1 MSSFPED
8 MWAALSCFAC
18 LVGLIVCV
26 EGCSGDKDDPVL
38 ADVAGQRITVADV
51 ERAWER
57 WGRLLEKP
65 AKADLLTIL
74 VDKQMMVVEAQRR
87 GLDRRPAVVEGL
99 RGVER
104 KELADRLYEMEVLD
118 KVSASEAEMRRYFEE
133 SGMASIREV
142 RARHIMVKTQE
153 EAAEIREA
161 LIEGADFAELAQER
175 SLDEA
180 SAEKGGDLGY
190 WREGAMVGPTA
201 KAAFALKVG
210 ELSQPVQDG
219 TGQYHLIQ
227 VMNQRSVPY
236 EAQKGKIQNVLLRKE
251 RLKRRKVF
259 FDELKQRF
267 QLRAVGET
275 VSLLVRESRFC
286 FDRLPEVAQEYQE
299 KVLLKYDG
307 GEVTVRT
314 YLDWVEEARSARRA
328 RPDSTY
334 IVQFAEN
341 KALETWIA
349 PEAARRAG
357 LDRAPDLKAH
367 LRWEKEDLSVKELRQ
382 AAVVERVLT
391 EARIEAFYQSHKETY
406 RDSAEILV
414 ECALLQE
421 QADAEQVFRAVQEG
435 QDMAQVMA
443 NGVRGRHYPLFEGKW
458 PNYSVFSVS
467 AFGERREN
475 VKRIAQVARMH
486 DVGDLVLP
494 FRVQYRLE
502 GKDVEG
508 YIVMWVRK
516 RRAARLRPLSDPAVR
531 ADVVFRLEREW
542 KAEIEQRFERFMD
555 QLRTTYASEV
565 VLYEQNMKFISSK

>member
-1 MSSFPED
+1 MV
-8 MWAALSCFAC
+8 LI
-18 LVGLIVCV
+18 GLIVCV
-26 EGCSGDKDDPVL
+26 EGCSGDKGDPVL
-38 ADVAGQRITVADV
+38 ADVAGRRITVADV

-57 WGRLLEKP
+57 WGGLLEKP
-65 AKADLLTIL
+65 AKADLLPIL
-74 VDKQMMVVEAQRR
+74 VDKQMMIVEAYRR
-87 GLDRRPAVVEGL
+87 GLDRRPAVVQGVQKAE
-99 RGVER
+99 RG
-104 KELADRLYEMEVLD
+104 ELADRLYGMEILD
-118 KVSASEAEMRRYFEE
+118 KVSVSEEEMRRYFEE
-133 SGMASIREV
+133 SGMASVREV
-142 RARHIMVKTQE
+142 RARHIMVKTRE
-153 EAAEIREA
+153 EAEDIRKA
-161 LIEGADFAELAQER
+161 LIKGADFAELAQER

-190 WREGAMVGPTA
+190 WREGTVVGPTA
-201 KAAFALKVG
+201 KAVFALKSG
-210 ELSQPVQDG
+210 ALSQPVQDG
-219 TGQYHLIQ
+219 TGNYHVIQ
-227 VMNQRSVPY
+227 VMDQRSVPY
-236 EAQKGKIQNVLLRKE
+236 EAQKGKIQNVLLGKE
-251 RLKRRKVF
+251 RLKRRNAF
-259 FDELKQRF
+259 FNELKQRF

-286 FDRLPEVAQEYQE
+286 FDRLPEVAQEHQE

-314 YLDWVEEARSARRA
+314 YLDWVEETRSARRP

-334 IVQFAEN
+334 IVRFAEN

-349 PEAARRAG
+349 PEAARRVG

-367 LRWEKEDLSVKELRQ
+367 LRREKEDLSVKELRQ

-414 ECALLQE
+414 ACALLQE

-443 NGVRGRHYPLFEGKW
+443 NGVRGRRYPLFEGKW

-467 AFGERREN
+467 AFGERREK

-486 DVGDLVLP
+486 DVGDLVPP
-494 FRVQYRLE
+494 FRVPYRLE

-508 YIVMWVRK
+508 HIVMWVRK

-531 ADVVFRLEREW
+531 ADVVSRLEREW
-542 KAEIEQRFERFMD
+542 RAEIEQRFERFMD

-565 VLYEQNMKFISSK
+565 VLYERNMKFISSK